1 MPPEAEAS
9 FVAMVTA
16 QTIAENGDDLSAQL
30 VKTNS
35 LVEAQT
41 DFRFD
46 QSARTLV
53 LAVTSTYS
61 TDRYVPELAYD
72 LATGF
77 APVFWGSQVPAS
89 IRLESLVLFSV
100 SVDDASYVCPAP
112 TMVALADRE
121 LSQEMFVEP
130 CTA

>member
-1 MPPEAEAS
+1 M
-9 FVAMVTA
+9 TA
-16 QTIAENGDDLSAQL
+16 QTIAESGDDLSVQL

-46 QSARTLV
+46 QPARTLV

-72 LATGF
+72 LATG
-77 APVFWGSQVPAS
+77 SRRCS
-89 IRLESLVLFSV
+89 
-100 SVDDASYVCPAP
+100 
-112 TMVALADRE
+112 ALADRE
-121 LSQEMFVEP
+121 LSQEMFVEQ